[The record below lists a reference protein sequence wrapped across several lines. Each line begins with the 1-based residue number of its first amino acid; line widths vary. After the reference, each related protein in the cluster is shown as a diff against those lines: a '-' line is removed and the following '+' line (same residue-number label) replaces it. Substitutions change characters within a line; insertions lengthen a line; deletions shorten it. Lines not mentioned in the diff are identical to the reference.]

1 MINISSYNQPSFQ
14 AKLYTHGDIENDS
27 NFGLSKQ
34 EMKELRELA
43 ESIGTDE
50 DKVIISATKSKLVS
64 APTSEYQV
72 YQREANITA
81 LVGDKIR
88 TRTFEQTKVSAEYDD
103 EIYWNSPDA
112 EENRIKAEK
121 MFNCNLFNIT
131 KLFLGSLQN
140 K

>member
-1 MINISSYNQPSFQ
+1 MINKVGCNPPSFR
-14 AKLYTHGDIENDS
+14 AKVYTHGEIENDS
-27 NFGLSKQ
+27 NFGLTKK
-34 EMKELRELA
+34 EMSELRKLA
-43 ESIGTDE
+43 KSIGTDD
-50 DKVIISATKSKLVS
+50 DKFIISATKSKLVS

-103 EIYWNSPDA
+103 EAYWCSADA
-112 EENRIKAEK
+112 KANQEK
-121 MFNCNLFNIT
+121 PESMFNSNLFKIT
-131 KLFLGSLQN
+131 KYFMESLAN